1 MAPLTFFCLWFL
13 FGSLPKSRPAA
24 PRPVRQATG
33 PGVWERAD
41 AWLRRQPWSQPAI
54 VSHEQLLRRARN
66 EKRASL
72 LVSAAGFILVLTIIV
87 REIIVLS

>member
-1 MAPLTFFCLWFL
+1 
-13 FGSLPKSRPAA
+13 
-24 PRPVRQATG
+24 
-33 PGVWERAD
+33 
-41 AWLRRQPWSQPAI
+41 